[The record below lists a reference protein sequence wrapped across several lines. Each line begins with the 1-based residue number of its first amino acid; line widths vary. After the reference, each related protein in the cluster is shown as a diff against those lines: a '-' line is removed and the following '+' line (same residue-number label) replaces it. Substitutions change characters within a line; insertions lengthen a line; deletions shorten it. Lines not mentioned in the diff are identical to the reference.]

1 MPKMFME
8 GDERTESGAA
18 VPVHV
23 DSFKDQRLV
32 VELKDDQ
39 QKNQKQHHED
49 AHDRG
54 RTPSGDNLAVLGV
67 EGTEQIAQSSALC
80 HSGPEV
86 SGEVQ
91 FRYCKGPDPEEG
103 RSCREI

>member
-8 GDERTESGAA
+8 SDERAESGAA

-32 VELKDDQ
+32 IELEDHQ
-39 QKNQKQHHED
+39 QENQKQHHED

-54 RTPSGDNLAVLGV
+54 GSPAGDNLAVLGV
-67 EGTEQIAQSSALC
+67 EGTEQIAQTSALC

-91 FRYCKGPDPEEG
+91 PRYCSGPDPEEG
-103 RSCREI
+103 RSCREM

>member
-8 GDERTESGAA
+8 SDERTESGAA
-18 VPVHV
+18 VPVHI

-32 VELKDDQ
+32 VELKNDQ
-39 QKNQKQHHED
+39 QENQKQHHKD
-49 AHDRG
+49 AHDG
-54 RTPSGDNLAVLGV
+54 SCTPSGHNLAVLGV
-67 EGTEQIAQSSALC
+67 EGTEQIAQTSALC

-91 FRYCKGPDPEEG
+91 SRYCRGPGPEQG
-103 RSCREI
+103 RSCREM

>member
-23 DSFKDQRLV
+23 DSFKDQGLV
-32 VELKDDQ
+32 VELKNDQ
-39 QKNQKQHHED
+39 QENQKQHHED
-49 AHDRG
+49 AHDR
-54 RTPSGDNLAVLGV
+54 SGPPAGNNLAVLGV
-67 EGTEQIAQSSALC
+67 EWTEQIAQTSALC

-91 FRYCKGPDPEEG
+91 SRYCSGPDPEEG
-103 RSCREI
+103 RSCREM

>member
-8 GDERTESGAA
+8 SDERAESGAA

-32 VELKDDQ
+32 IELEDHQ
-39 QKNQKQHHED
+39 QENQKQHHED

-54 RTPSGDNLAVLGV
+54 GSPAGDNLAVLGV

-103 RSCREI
+103 RSCREM